1 MSRQLFCVRGAGSD
15 RRHEFLKNRFGNLLK
30 LHIVG
35 SMKSAFELAMSRL
48 ENESPTQKLTDDQKS
63 KLAEVDTEINAKIAE
78 QKLFLE
84 EQIRKAAGDPAAEA
98 QLRNQL
104 STEIAR
110 LEEKRESKKEKVRA
124 SKGD

>member
-1 MSRQLFCVRGAGSD
+1 
-15 RRHEFLKNRFGNLLK
+15 
-30 LHIVG
+30 
-35 SMKSAFELAMSRL
+35 MKSAFELAMSRL

-78 QKLFLE
+78 QRLFLE

-98 QLRNQL
+98 QLRKQL

-124 SKGD
+124 PKSD